1 MDGSPLLGGPS
12 SFSQQ
17 EGSMARVTWVKIA
30 SWHVLKFD
38 DPASTVCGLEV
49 SEEDEIFEGLPTD
62 WLKTKSCETC
72 LRIKEAKAE
81 QEISLIP

>member
-12 SFSQQ
+12 SFSSL

-30 SWHVLKFD
+30 SWHVMKFD
-38 DPASTVCGLEV
+38 DPSSTVCGLEV
-49 SEEDEIFEGLPTD
+49 TEDDEFHDGLPD
-62 WLKTKSCETC
+62 KWWESKSCETC

-81 QEISLIP
+81 QEATPAP